1 MDQDKYRWIRLDSVN
16 ERYRRIPCRVA
27 ARSKDVEEKAAF
39 RLLEE
44 EQTGYPKQRAQTEW
58 PSCESRGKMYGKKRH
73 KEIRGRREEGEG
85 NHSNPNAPMFTD
97 ELYVLMGDG
106 KKERR

>member
-1 MDQDKYRWIRLDSVN
+1 
-16 ERYRRIPCRVA
+16 
-27 ARSKDVEEKAAF
+27 
-39 RLLEE
+39 
-44 EQTGYPKQRAQTEW
+44 
-58 PSCESRGKMYGKKRH
+58 MYGKKRH

-106 KKERR
+106 KKEDELVRGWEEIGAPSEQASNVI